1 MARVQ
6 YFESPD
12 NGKLKFNSDR
22 TFIWTERY
30 EAMAEFI
37 PSANGDKG
45 IVDNRRYVSA
55 KLKKSRGYDGVIT
68 LTFSRTAKEMS
79 FIFKRL
85 TNGDLQLIYVPE
97 EAFKGLVLTRV
108 PDNTRILV
116 FSPVSEAG
124 R

>member
-1 MARVQ
+1 M
-6 YFESPD
+6 
-12 NGKLKFNSDR
+12 
-22 TFIWTERY
+22 
-30 EAMAEFI
+30 
-37 PSANGDKG
+37 
-45 IVDNRRYVSA
+45 
-55 KLKKSRGYDGVIT
+55 
-68 LTFSRTAKEMS
+68 TFSRTAKEMS

-97 EAFKGLVLTRV
+97 ESFKGLVLTRV